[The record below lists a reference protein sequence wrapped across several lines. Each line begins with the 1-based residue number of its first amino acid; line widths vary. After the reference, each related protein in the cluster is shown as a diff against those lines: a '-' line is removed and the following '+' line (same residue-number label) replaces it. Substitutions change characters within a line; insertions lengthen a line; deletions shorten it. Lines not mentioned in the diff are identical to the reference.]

1 MAPIT
6 LVDAARAII
15 DKLKGRERVVVPKDK
30 IMEILPHRGRMLLLD
45 EVVFT
50 GQDEIRGRFAVTHEV
65 CDGHPVL
72 GDKLVFRGVD
82 IIEMAAQTVGVSW
95 GVQHPDFLDMRGMFR
110 AVSGVKFS
118 KPVFV
123 GDLLEVVVDPVKTR
137 DAVRGGPEKERTMI
151 KVSSRELA
159 AFVGK
164 ERKTTIEEI
173 ELTFIPPA
181 PTEKNNQENKGL

>member
-1 MAPIT
+1 MAPSG
-6 LVDAARAII
+6 LVEAARAII
-15 DKLKGRERVVVPKDK
+15 GKLKGKEKVVIPKDR

-50 GQDEIRGRFAVTHEV
+50 GQEEIRGKFTVTHEV

-110 AVSGVKFS
+110 AVSEVKFS

-123 GDLLEVVVDPVKTR
+123 GDLLEVVVDPVKTT
-137 DAVRGGPEKERTMI
+137 DAVRGGPEKSRIII
-151 KVSSRELA
+151 KVVSRKVEA
-159 AFVGK
+159 SVGR
-164 ERKTTIEEI
+164 ERKASIGEI

-181 PTEKNNQENKGL
+181 EENQEDKGL